1 MIVQP
6 IPSFSNN
13 SSLISSLSPTPTNIV
28 NNRSYGNCLNYTKIK
43 RGKNS
48 STASTLNIATL
59 NVHFLTISKVEPI
72 IDLMIS
78 KNIHVLALQ
87 EISVRKQNALFM
99 FKKFSHRFRAI
110 FDNDPSSLRGCG
122 VGFIIDRQFAR
133 HVSKSEGYKGRYL
146 SITLSFRH
154 FSMKIFNVYIKSK
167 VTSTDGQL
175 IADLQAKLTTNL
187 RSNDDQD
194 IHSIV
199 LGDFNLSYEKYQ
211 QKLLQGKSPS
221 PQEAIFDK
229 LDNEFHF
236 VDVIAL
242 LEPDASKITT
252 FDATVGSSRIDYI
265 WISPG
270 VFNNILSHRISVVD
284 SFTTDHKL
292 VSASLLMPN
301 LSQHRSP
308 TNHKTVFNF
317 KDMSAEQWDEY
328 QKYVELRFTHYNA
341 KLNPTEVNSKWT
353 SIKLAIQDASRH
365 KNADNEYLIPQRTCS
380 FKGSHR
386 IHFSPLYEKLRT
398 ILKCIKAC
406 RKALT
411 RPSYEF
417 SDLYKESVEIAI
429 SYDTTLTV
437 PFASDST
444 FNIIKLMELKDIL
457 TIEYNNDLRESQL
470 QKIKDATIIRES
482 NLDGNQGK
490 VIKSVMEHEVRSI
503 VLDKV
508 IDTDPTTNV
517 DVLLTNPKD
526 IKRKVNDHFQHAA
539 QSVNEPKT
547 IPHEWSDIFEPKHDI
562 DASIYDELMTPSSLE
577 ELEAHIHK
585 LPLGKAAGPSRIHN
599 EFIKHLPVSLK
610 IALLDLIN
618 DTFIYQQFPVDWN
631 FANLYPIPKPKPW
644 CCLFTNWK
652 NSVFTAY
659 GNTTPYDVLTG
670 IDQGEVISPL
680 LWCIYFD
687 PLLTKLEQ
695 LQKGYKI
702 SDDSTSIHVPSKAYM
717 DDTTIITDSKENLE
731 VLLTTAD
738 SFFELAS
745 IKINYD
751 KVELLLRN
759 DSAYDASPIN
769 LSFGDKIITIVPKP
783 PKENIRILGVYF
795 NVARCPKYNLRL
807 IRDEIINFTSM
818 IKKKDVTDKI
828 IRYIFNSL
836 IIPRIEYRSQVQVLT
851 KDECNSFKALYMKT
865 IKNKLG
871 FAATAP
877 NIIITNSFF
886 YGLIDLYQR
895 QLEEKVTS
903 FMIQINNPGLL
914 GTITNLQLNNIQHAL
929 SLPRSPLFGLTTD
942 DFTQYRRFKTQKQLM
957 KRVKKSHLVN
967 LIFLLQEHELSISES
982 PLQIPSRDDNIS
994 ISFNFERGT
1003 NNNTLKPVF
1012 AAIDDHDH
1020 VSFHAFKRL
1029 LPSNQSL
1036 ATTNHLIPDL
1046 TTPSDSLTEF
1056 DFCPSCDRDISITRD
1071 SRYTRCSDRFAT
1083 NDIIPLPNSVTVWN
1097 RSSKHNVDSRS
1108 YANDS
1113 MENILHYLRRL
1124 HDLKGT
1130 YTPSDLIQ
1138 IYFND
1143 NSTRSRLI

>member
-1 MIVQP
+1 
-6 IPSFSNN
+6 
-13 SSLISSLSPTPTNIV
+13 
-28 NNRSYGNCLNYTKIK
+28 
-43 RGKNS
+43 
-48 STASTLNIATL
+48 
-59 NVHFLTISKVEPI
+59 
-72 IDLMIS
+72 
-78 KNIHVLALQ
+78 
-87 EISVRKQNALFM
+87 
-99 FKKFSHRFRAI
+99 
-110 FDNDPSSLRGCG
+110 
-122 VGFIIDRQFAR
+122 
-133 HVSKSEGYKGRYL
+133 
-146 SITLSFRH
+146 
-154 FSMKIFNVYIKSK
+154 MKIFNVYIKSK

-187 RSNDDQD
+187 RFNDDQD

-229 LDNEFHF
+229 LNNEFHF
-236 VDVIAL
+236 VDVTAL
-242 LEPDASKITT
+242 LESDASKITT
-252 FDATVGSSRIDYI
+252 FDAAVGSSRIDYI

-308 TNHKTVFNF
+308 TNHKTIFNF
-317 KDMSAEQWDEY
+317 KDMSTEQWDEY
-328 QKYVELRFTHYNA
+328 QKYVELRFTHYND
-341 KLNPTEVNSKWT
+341 KLKPTEVNSKWT
-353 SIKLAIQDASRH
+353 SIKLAIQDASRY
-365 KNADNEYLIPQRTCS
+365 KNAENEYLIPQRTCS
-380 FKGSHR
+380 FRGSHR

-406 RKALT
+406 RKTLK
-411 RPSYEF
+411 RSSYEF

-470 QKIKDATIIRES
+470 QKIKEATIIRES

-517 DVLLTNPKD
+517 DVLFTNPKD

-562 DASIYDELMTPSSLE
+562 DASIYDELMAPSSLE

-585 LPLGKAAGPSRIHN
+585 LPVGKAAGPSRIHN

-618 DTFIYQQFPVDWN
+618 DIFIHQQFPVDWN
-631 FANLYPIPKPKPW
+631 FANLYPIPKPKP
-644 CCLFTNWK
+644 C
-652 NSVFTAY
+652 
-659 GNTTPYDVLTG
+659 
-670 IDQGEVISPL
+670 
-680 LWCIYFD
+680 
-687 PLLTKLEQ
+687 
-695 LQKGYKI
+695 
-702 SDDSTSIHVPSKAYM
+702 KAYM

-769 LSFGDKIITIVPKP
+769 LSFGDKIISIVPKS

-818 IKKKDVTDKI
+818 IKKKDK
-828 IRYIFNSL
+828 
-836 IIPRIEYRSQVQVLT
+836 
-851 KDECNSFKALYMKT
+851 
-865 IKNKLG
+865 
-871 FAATAP
+871 
-877 NIIITNSFF
+877 
-886 YGLIDLYQR
+886 
-895 QLEEKVTS
+895 
-903 FMIQINNPGLL
+903 
-914 GTITNLQLNNIQHAL
+914 
-929 SLPRSPLFGLTTD
+929 
-942 DFTQYRRFKTQKQLM
+942 
-957 KRVKKSHLVN
+957 
-967 LIFLLQEHELSISES
+967 
-982 PLQIPSRDDNIS
+982 
-994 ISFNFERGT
+994 
-1003 NNNTLKPVF
+1003 
-1012 AAIDDHDH
+1012 
-1020 VSFHAFKRL
+1020 KRL
-1029 LPSNQSL
+1029 QAL
-1036 ATTNHLIPDL
+1036 
-1046 TTPSDSLTEF
+1046 
-1056 DFCPSCDRDISITRD
+1056 
-1071 SRYTRCSDRFAT
+1071 
-1083 NDIIPLPNSVTVWN
+1083 
-1097 RSSKHNVDSRS
+1097 
-1108 YANDS
+1108 
-1113 MENILHYLRRL
+1113 
-1124 HDLKGT
+1124 
-1130 YTPSDLIQ
+1130 
-1138 IYFND
+1138 
-1143 NSTRSRLI
+1143 

>member
-1 MIVQP
+1 
-6 IPSFSNN
+6 
-13 SSLISSLSPTPTNIV
+13 
-28 NNRSYGNCLNYTKIK
+28 
-43 RGKNS
+43 
-48 STASTLNIATL
+48 
-59 NVHFLTISKVEPI
+59 
-72 IDLMIS
+72 MIS
-78 KNIHVLALQ
+78 KNIHILALQ

-99 FKKFSHRFRAI
+99 FKKFSHRFRVI

-122 VGFIIDRQFAR
+122 VGFIIDRQFAQ

-146 SITLSFRH
+146 SITLSFRQ

-167 VTSTDGQL
+167 VTSADGQL

-187 RSNDDQD
+187 QFNDDQD

-221 PQEAIFDK
+221 SQEAIFDK

-236 VDVIAL
+236 VDVTAL
-242 LEPDASKITT
+242 LESDASKMTT
-252 FDATVGSSRIDYI
+252 FDAAIGSSRIDYI

-270 VFNNILSHRISVVD
+270 IFNNILSHHISVVD

-292 VSASLLMPN
+292 VSASLLMPT

-317 KDMSAEQWDEY
+317 KDMSAEQWEEY
-328 QKYVELRFTHYNA
+328 QKYVELRFTHYND
-341 KLNPTEVNSKWT
+341 KLKPTEVNSKWT
-353 SIKLAIQDASRH
+353 SIKLAIQDASRY
-365 KNADNEYLIPQRTCS
+365 KNAENEYLIPQRTCS
-380 FKGSHR
+380 FRGSQR
-386 IHFSPLYEKLRT
+386 IHFSPLYEKLRMV
-398 ILKCIKAC
+398 LKCIKAC
-406 RKALT
+406 RKALK

-417 SDLYKESVEIAI
+417 SDLYKESVEIAS

-444 FNIIKLMELKDIL
+444 FNIITLMELKDIL

-470 QKIKDATIIRES
+470 QKIKEATITRES

-508 IDTDPTTNV
+508 LDTDPTTNV

-547 IPHEWSDIFEPKHDI
+547 IPHEWSDMFEPKHDI

-618 DTFIYQQFPVDWN
+618 DIFIHQQFP
-631 FANLYPIPKPKPW
+631 
-644 CCLFTNWK
+644 
-652 NSVFTAY
+652 
-659 GNTTPYDVLTG
+659 
-670 IDQGEVISPL
+670 
-680 LWCIYFD
+680 
-687 PLLTKLEQ
+687 LEQ

-702 SDDSTSIHVPSKAYM
+702 SDGSTSIHVPSKAYM

-769 LSFGDKIITIVPKP
+769 LSFGDKIISIVPKS

-795 NVARCPKYNLRL
+795 NIARCPKYNLRL

-851 KDECNSFKALYMKT
+851 KDECDSFKALYMKT
-865 IKNKLG
+865 VKNKLG

-895 QLEEKVTS
+895 QLEEKITS

-914 GTITNLQLNNIQHAL
+914 GTITNLRLNNIQHAL

-982 PLQIPSRDDNIS
+982 PPQIPSRDDNIS

-1012 AAIDDHDH
+1012 AAIDDHDQ

-1046 TTPSDSLTEF
+1046 TTPSNSHTEF
-1056 DFCPSCDRDISITRD
+1056 DFCPGCDRDISVTRD

-1083 NDIIPLPNSVTVWN
+1083 NDIIPIPNSVTVWN

-1113 MENILHYLRRL
+1113 MEKILQYL
-1124 HDLKGT
+1124 
-1130 YTPSDLIQ
+1130 Q
-1138 IYFND
+1138 
-1143 NSTRSRLI
+1143 

>member
-1 MIVQP
+1 
-6 IPSFSNN
+6 
-13 SSLISSLSPTPTNIV
+13 
-28 NNRSYGNCLNYTKIK
+28 
-43 RGKNS
+43 
-48 STASTLNIATL
+48 
-59 NVHFLTISKVEPI
+59 
-72 IDLMIS
+72 MIS
-78 KNIHVLALQ
+78 KNIHILALQ

-99 FKKFSHRFRAI
+99 FKKFSHRFRVI

-167 VTSTDGQL
+167 VTSADGQL

-187 RSNDDQD
+187 QFNDDQD

-236 VDVIAL
+236 VDVTAL

-252 FDATVGSSRIDYI
+252 FDAAVGSSRIDYI

-270 VFNNILSHRISVVD
+270 IFNNILSHRISVVD

-292 VSASLLMPN
+292 VSASLLMPT

-317 KDMSAEQWDEY
+317 KDMSTEQWDEY
-328 QKYVELRFTHYNA
+328 QKYVELRFTHYND
-341 KLNPTEVNSKWT
+341 KLKPTDVNSKWT
-353 SIKLAIQDASRH
+353 SIKLAIQDASRY
-365 KNADNEYLIPQRTCS
+365 KNAGNEYLIPQRTCS
-380 FKGSHR
+380 FRGSQR

-398 ILKCIKAC
+398 VLKCIKAC
-406 RKALT
+406 RKALK
-411 RPSYEF
+411 RPSYDF
-417 SDLYKESVEIAI
+417 SDLYKESVKIAL

-470 QKIKDATIIRES
+470 QKIKEATIARES

-562 DASIYDELMTPSSLE
+562 DASIYDELMAPSSLE

-610 IALLDLIN
+610 VALLDLIN
-618 DTFIYQQFPVDWN
+618 DIFIHQQFPVDWN

-644 CCLFTNWK
+644 CC
-652 NSVFTAY
+652 
-659 GNTTPYDVLTG
+659 

-702 SDDSTSIHVPSKAYM
+702 SDGSTSIHVPSKAYM

-769 LSFGDKIITIVPKP
+769 LSFGDKITSIVPKS

-807 IRDEIINFTSM
+807 IRDEIMNFTSM

-895 QLEEKVTS
+895 QLEEKITS
-903 FMIQINNPGLL
+903 FMVQINNPGLL
-914 GTITNLQLNNIQHAL
+914 GTITNLRLNNIQHAL

-967 LIFLLQEHELSISES
+967 LIFLLQEHDLSISES
-982 PLQIPSRDDNIS
+982 PPQIPSRDDNVS

-1012 AAIDDHDH
+1012 AAIDDHDQTLRHHLTLSLNLISVLVATEISPSH
-1020 VSFHAFKRL
+1020 VIHDILDA
-1029 LPSNQSL
+1029 
-1036 ATTNHLIPDL
+1036 LIASPL
-1046 TTPSDSLTEF
+1046 T
-1056 DFCPSCDRDISITRD
+1056 I
-1071 SRYTRCSDRFAT
+1071 
-1083 NDIIPLPNSVTVWN
+1083 
-1097 RSSKHNVDSRS
+1097 
-1108 YANDS
+1108 
-1113 MENILHYLRRL
+1113 
-1124 HDLKGT
+1124 
-1130 YTPSDLIQ
+1130 
-1138 IYFND
+1138 
-1143 NSTRSRLI
+1143 

>member
-1 MIVQP
+1 
-6 IPSFSNN
+6 
-13 SSLISSLSPTPTNIV
+13 
-28 NNRSYGNCLNYTKIK
+28 
-43 RGKNS
+43 
-48 STASTLNIATL
+48 
-59 NVHFLTISKVEPI
+59 
-72 IDLMIS
+72 
-78 KNIHVLALQ
+78 
-87 EISVRKQNALFM
+87 
-99 FKKFSHRFRAI
+99 
-110 FDNDPSSLRGCG
+110 
-122 VGFIIDRQFAR
+122 
-133 HVSKSEGYKGRYL
+133 
-146 SITLSFRH
+146 
-154 FSMKIFNVYIKSK
+154 MKIFNVYIKSK
-167 VTSTDGQL
+167 VTSADGQL

-187 RSNDDQD
+187 QFNDDQD

-221 PQEAIFDK
+221 SQEAIFDK
-229 LDNEFHF
+229 LDNEFYF
-236 VDVIAL
+236 VDVTAL

-252 FDATVGSSRIDYI
+252 FDAAVGSS
-265 WISPG
+265 
-270 VFNNILSHRISVVD
+270 H
-284 SFTTDHKL
+284 HKL
-292 VSASLLMPN
+292 VSASLLMPT

-317 KDMSAEQWDEY
+317 KDMSTEQWDEY
-328 QKYVELRFTHYNA
+328 QKYVELRFAHYND

-353 SIKLAIQDASRH
+353 SIKLAIQDASRY
-365 KNADNEYLIPQRTCS
+365 KNAENEYLIPQRTYS
-380 FKGSHR
+380 FRGSQR

-406 RKALT
+406 RKALK

-417 SDLYKESVEIAI
+417 PDLYKESVEIAL

-444 FNIIKLMELKDIL
+444 FNVIKLMELKDIL

-470 QKIKDATIIRES
+470 QKIKEATITRES

-547 IPHEWSDIFEPKHDI
+547 IPREWSDIFEPKHDI

-618 DTFIYQQFPVDWN
+618 DIFLHQQFPDADENRKELWILALDMSKAYDRVN
-631 FANLYPIPKPKPW
+631 VHLLETAMARLKLPSSFIRFVLG
-644 CCLFTNWK
+644 LFTNRK

-702 SDDSTSIHVPSKAYM
+702 SDGSTSIHVPSKAYM

-751 KVELLLRN
+751 KVELLLRS

-769 LSFGDKIITIVPKP
+769 LSFGDKSILIVPKP

-895 QLEEKVTS
+895 QLEEKITS

-914 GTITNLQLNNIQHAL
+914 GTITNLRLNNIQHAL

-982 PLQIPSRDDNIS
+982 PPQIPSRDDNIS

-1003 NNNTLKPVF
+1003 NNNTLKPIF
-1012 AAIDDHDH
+1012 AAIDDHDR

-1046 TTPSDSLTEF
+1046 TTPSNSITEF
-1056 DFCPSCDRDISITRD
+1056 DFCPGCDRDISVTRD

-1083 NDIIPLPNSVTVWN
+1083 NDIIPIPNSVTVWN

-1113 MENILHYLRRL
+1113 MENILQYLRRL

-1138 IYFND
+1138 IYFHD
-1143 NSTRSRLI
+1143 NSIRSRLLEICSQLRDSKQVNYTAYTDGSLQHLGSNDITMTYGFILVDDASNETRFKSSISHWPSSTRAEIMAVVTTLLVLPRNSHITIHTDSQATIDGFYSHITTIKW

>member
-1 MIVQP
+1 
-6 IPSFSNN
+6 
-13 SSLISSLSPTPTNIV
+13 
-28 NNRSYGNCLNYTKIK
+28 
-43 RGKNS
+43 
-48 STASTLNIATL
+48 
-59 NVHFLTISKVEPI
+59 
-72 IDLMIS
+72 MIS
-78 KNIHVLALQ
+78 KNIHILALQ

-99 FKKFSHRFRAI
+99 FKKFSHRFRVI

-122 VGFIIDRQFAR
+122 VGFIIDQQFAR

-167 VTSTDGQL
+167 VTSADGQL

-187 RSNDDQD
+187 QFNDDQD

-236 VDVIAL
+236 VDVTAL

-252 FDATVGSSRIDYI
+252 FDAAVGSSRIDYI

-270 VFNNILSHRISVVD
+270 IFNNILSHRISVVD

-292 VSASLLMPN
+292 VSASLLMPT

-317 KDMSAEQWDEY
+317 KDMSTEQWDEY
-328 QKYVELRFTHYNA
+328 QKYVELRFTHYND
-341 KLNPTEVNSKWT
+341 KLKPTDVNSKWT
-353 SIKLAIQDASRH
+353 SIKLAIQDASRY
-365 KNADNEYLIPQRTCS
+365 KNAGNEYLIPQRTCS
-380 FKGSHR
+380 FRGSQR

-398 ILKCIKAC
+398 VLKCIKAC
-406 RKALT
+406 RKALK
-411 RPSYEF
+411 RPSYDF
-417 SDLYKESVEIAI
+417 SDLYKESVEIAL

-470 QKIKDATIIRES
+470 QKIKEATITRES
-482 NLDGNQGK
+482 NLDGHQGK

-562 DASIYDELMTPSSLE
+562 DASIYDELMAPSSLE

-610 IALLDLIN
+610 VALLDLIN
-618 DTFIYQQFPVDWN
+618 DIFIHQQFPVDWN

-644 CCLFTNWK
+644 CC
-652 NSVFTAY
+652 
-659 GNTTPYDVLTG
+659 

-695 LQKGYKI
+695 LQKGYNI
-702 SDDSTSIHVPSKAYM
+702 SDGSTSIHVPSKAYM

-769 LSFGDKIITIVPKP
+769 LSFGDKITSIVPKS

-807 IRDEIINFTSM
+807 IRDEIMNFTSM

-836 IIPRIEYRSQVQVLT
+836 IIPRIEYHSQVQVLT

-895 QLEEKVTS
+895 QLEEKITS
-903 FMIQINNPGLL
+903 FMVQINNPGLL
-914 GTITNLQLNNIQHAL
+914 GTITNLRLNNIQHAL

-967 LIFLLQEHELSISES
+967 LIFLLQEHDLSISES
-982 PLQIPSRDDNIS
+982 PPQIPSRDDNVS

-1012 AAIDDHDH
+1012 AAIDDHDQTLRHHLTLSLNLISVLVATEISPSH
-1020 VSFHAFKRL
+1020 VIHDILDA
-1029 LPSNQSL
+1029 
-1036 ATTNHLIPDL
+1036 LIASPL
-1046 TTPSDSLTEF
+1046 T
-1056 DFCPSCDRDISITRD
+1056 I
-1071 SRYTRCSDRFAT
+1071 
-1083 NDIIPLPNSVTVWN
+1083 
-1097 RSSKHNVDSRS
+1097 
-1108 YANDS
+1108 
-1113 MENILHYLRRL
+1113 
-1124 HDLKGT
+1124 
-1130 YTPSDLIQ
+1130 
-1138 IYFND
+1138 
-1143 NSTRSRLI
+1143 

>member
-1 MIVQP
+1 
-6 IPSFSNN
+6 
-13 SSLISSLSPTPTNIV
+13 
-28 NNRSYGNCLNYTKIK
+28 
-43 RGKNS
+43 
-48 STASTLNIATL
+48 
-59 NVHFLTISKVEPI
+59 
-72 IDLMIS
+72 
-78 KNIHVLALQ
+78 
-87 EISVRKQNALFM
+87 
-99 FKKFSHRFRAI
+99 
-110 FDNDPSSLRGCG
+110 
-122 VGFIIDRQFAR
+122 
-133 HVSKSEGYKGRYL
+133 
-146 SITLSFRH
+146 
-154 FSMKIFNVYIKSK
+154 MKIFNVYIKSK

-187 RSNDDQD
+187 RFNDDQD

-236 VDVIAL
+236 VDVTAL
-242 LEPDASKITT
+242 LESDTSKITT
-252 FDATVGSSRIDYI
+252 FDAAAGSSRIDYI

-270 VFNNILSHRISVVD
+270 VFNNILSHCISVVD

-317 KDMSAEQWDEY
+317 KDMSTEQWDEY
-328 QKYVELRFTHYNA
+328 QKYVELRFTHYND
-341 KLNPTEVNSKWT
+341 KLKPTEINSKWI
-353 SIKLAIQDASRH
+353 SIKLAIQDASRY
-365 KNADNEYLIPQRTCS
+365 KNAENEYLIPQRTCS
-380 FKGSHR
+380 FRGSHR

-406 RKALT
+406 RKALK

-417 SDLYKESVEIAI
+417 LDLYKESVEIAI

-470 QKIKDATIIRES
+470 QKIKEATIIRES

-562 DASIYDELMTPSSLE
+562 DASIYDELMAPSSLE

-618 DTFIYQQFPVDWN
+618 DIFIHQQFP
-631 FANLYPIPKPKPW
+631 
-644 CCLFTNWK
+644 
-652 NSVFTAY
+652 
-659 GNTTPYDVLTG
+659 
-670 IDQGEVISPL
+670 
-680 LWCIYFD
+680 
-687 PLLTKLEQ
+687 LEQ

-702 SDDSTSIHVPSKAYM
+702 SDGSTSIHVPSKAYM

-769 LSFGDKIITIVPKP
+769 LSFGDKIISIVPKS

-828 IRYIFNSL
+828 IRYIFN
-836 IIPRIEYRSQVQVLT
+836 R
-851 KDECNSFKALYMKT
+851 
-865 IKNKLG
+865 

-895 QLEEKVTS
+895 QLEEKITS

-914 GTITNLQLNNIQHAL
+914 GTITNLRLNNIQHAL

-982 PLQIPSRDDNIS
+982 PPQIPSRDDNIS

-1003 NNNTLKPVF
+1003 NNNTLK
-1012 AAIDDHDH
+1012 
-1020 VSFHAFKRL
+1020 L
-1029 LPSNQSL
+1029 L
-1036 ATTNHLIPDL
+1036 
-1046 TTPSDSLTEF
+1046 
-1056 DFCPSCDRDISITRD
+1056 
-1071 SRYTRCSDRFAT
+1071 
-1083 NDIIPLPNSVTVWN
+1083 
-1097 RSSKHNVDSRS
+1097 
-1108 YANDS
+1108 
-1113 MENILHYLRRL
+1113 
-1124 HDLKGT
+1124 
-1130 YTPSDLIQ
+1130 
-1138 IYFND
+1138 
-1143 NSTRSRLI
+1143 RLIT